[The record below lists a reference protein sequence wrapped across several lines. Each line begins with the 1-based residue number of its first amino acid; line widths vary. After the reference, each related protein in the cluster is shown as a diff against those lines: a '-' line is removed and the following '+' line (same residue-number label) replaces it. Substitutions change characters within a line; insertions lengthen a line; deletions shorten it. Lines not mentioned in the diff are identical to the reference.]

1 MTIEKLLGMD
11 GKSLE
16 ALTDN
21 ELLEYFKPYLHV
33 TRPESTVA
41 RFSDTSK
48 SSGGGAK
55 SNVDKAIS
63 KMTPESAAR
72 LKELAKQMGLDLN
85 KLNGRS

>member
-1 MTIEKLLGMD
+1 MTIEKLLEMP
-11 GKSLE
+11 GKQLE

-41 RFSDTSK
+41 RFTDSTK
-48 SSGGGAK
+48 SSGGSK